1 MRIDPAEEITNREEL
16 EEQRK
21 LKTEKITHLVAL
33 VVAFISTFFFIIKIL
48 FL

>member
-1 MRIDPAEEITNREEL
+1 MRIDPAEEVVKKKEL
-16 EEQRK
+16 DEQKK
-21 LKTEKITHLVAL
+21 LKIQKISHIVAL

>member
-1 MRIDPAEEITNREEL
+1 MRIDPADVVVKKKEL
-16 EEQRK
+16 DEQNK
-21 LKTEKITHLVAL
+21 LKIQKVTRIVAL

>member
-1 MRIDPAEEITNREEL
+1 MRIDPAEEVVKKKEL
-16 EEQRK
+16 DEQKK
-21 LKTEKITHLVAL
+21 LKIQNITRIVAL